1 MKHNYQQ
8 PMLLDYQNM
17 STDSLME
24 LLAHETVKL
33 TELLAEKKFDA
44 EYEKCKEGIK
54 QIHVIL
60 DIRKGTTTTPNPIFR
75 EPTIRSIPE
84 IQNDTNNTGET
95 L

>member
-1 MKHNYQQ
+1 
-8 PMLLDYQNM
+8 MLLDYQNM

-24 LLAHETVKL
+24 LLAHETEKL
-33 TELLAEKKFDA
+33 TELLAGKKFDA

-60 DIRKGTTTTPNPIFR
+60 DIRKGTTSTPNPVFQ
-75 EPTIRSIPE
+75 EPTIKSIPE
-84 IQNDTNNTGET
+84 TQNGTNNTGEG